1 MGPFQVDDLEPPHA
15 EMVFFASPS
24 DWYSTP
30 VAKACTTRST
40 IIVDRFVFDLTDIF
54 VCYITSHDIYQ
65 ELNFP
70 ACWLVI
76 SLLGSFSWAAAS
88 GQVSLNAMLLPA
100 ALYFWQIPHFMA
112 LAYLCRND
120 YAAGGF
126 RMFSLA
132 DASGQRTASVA
143 LRNCIYMIPLGFLAY
158 DWGMTS
164 GWFCLEST
172 LLTLAIA
179 ATSFSFYRDRTTHKA
194 RKMFHASLLYLPVFM
209 SGIMFH
215 RIVDNQQSLSEE
227 NLESSVELSL
237 SSQDGNVKRKSRLR
251 NTSDGSQVRPP
262 VSYASIAPF
271 PFLPVP
277 SYADPRY
284 VSGSLVLYNETSKAA
299 Q

>member
-40 IIVDRFVFDLTDIF
+40 IIVDR
-54 VCYITSHDIYQ
+54 
-65 ELNFP
+65 
-70 ACWLVI
+70 
-76 SLLGSFSWAAAS
+76 WAAAS

-172 LLTLAIA
+172 LLT
-179 ATSFSFYRDRTTHKA
+179 RDSCNII
-194 RKMFHASLLYLPVFM
+194 FVLP
-209 SGIMFH
+209 
-215 RIVDNQQSLSEE
+215 
-227 NLESSVELSL
+227 
-237 SSQDGNVKRKSRLR
+237 
-251 NTSDGSQVRPP
+251 RP
-262 VSYASIAPF
+262 Y
-271 PFLPVP
+271 
-277 SYADPRY
+277 Y
-284 VSGSLVLYNETSKAA
+284 T
-299 Q
+299 

>member
-1 MGPFQVDDLEPPHA
+1 
-15 EMVFFASPS
+15 
-24 DWYSTP
+24 
-30 VAKACTTRST
+30 
-40 IIVDRFVFDLTDIF
+40 
-54 VCYITSHDIYQ
+54 
-65 ELNFP
+65 
-70 ACWLVI
+70 
-76 SLLGSFSWAAAS
+76 
-88 GQVSLNAMLLPA
+88 
-100 ALYFWQIPHFMA
+100 
-112 LAYLCRND
+112 
-120 YAAGGF
+120 
-126 RMFSLA
+126 MFSLA

-227 NLESSVELSL
+227 NLESSVEVSL
-237 SSQDGNVKRKSRLR
+237 SSQDGNVKRKSRSR
-251 NTSDGSQVRPP
+251 NSTDGSQVRPP

-277 SYADPRY
+277 SYADP
-284 VSGSLVLYNETSKAA
+284 
-299 Q
+299 